1 MGKIY
6 NFIFNQGIL
15 FPFNKYKLIK
25 ILCFAKRQYLFF
37 LQISWKPHGHLLMWL
52 QCPLSSHVHRS
63 HPHTLSLSVERALLW
78 QMGLQI
84 LFRCNTSF
92 PPLPN
97 TRPCTKFQIFKGA
110 LLRRES
116 GFQWSPIQ
124 SPLSQYLSTQEMM
137 CEVAVKQT
145 PQLPT
150 GHIMKGEEGT
160 K

>member
-25 ILCFAKRQYLFF
+25 ILCFAKRQSLFV
-37 LQISWKPHGHLLMWL
+37 LQISWKPPWPPANVAAMPTL
-52 QCPLSSHVHRS
+52 QPCPQITS
-63 HPHTLSLSVERALLW
+63 PHTFPLCGERGLCLL

-97 TRPCTKFQIFKGA
+97 TSPCTKFQILKDA

-116 GFQWSPIQ
+116 GFQRSPIQ
-124 SPLSQYLSTQEMM
+124 SPLSQYLSTPRNY
-137 CEVAVKQT
+137 V
-145 PQLPT
+145 
-150 GHIMKGEEGT
+150 
-160 K
+160 